1 MEKTRKKRKRN
12 SIQIVAEV
20 ASKYGISVPIV
31 QDQERTLS
39 PNEIAPIFGVTGEA
53 VKHWIYQRRLP
64 AVKQM
69 NGYWRVKVSDLER
82 FIQARSEVGKQYILV
97 AARAE
102 VAGITAEALKI
113 LAHNSVVASNLSDAL
128 LKAQSIRP
136 SLLLIDTGWSEGWK
150 LLQKVRSYKPLRN
163 VPIIL
168 TSPKPLSV
176 EELDGA
182 MKTEV
187 AGCLVEPFDAK
198 ILAAEIDRGFTVTP
212 HQAHHD
218 GIFFVDGGEQA
229 VQTAAKSFV
238 TDIGIVDGH
247 IDLGADLA
255 VGWVVAE
262 FQQDVLHVQF
272 HQAL

>member
-1 MEKTRKKRKRN
+1 MEKLGRKKRKRN

-20 ASKYGISVPIV
+20 ASKYGISVPVV

-82 FIQARSEVGKQYILV
+82 FIQARSEVGRQYIL
-97 AARAE
+97 
-102 VAGITAEALKI
+102 ITARPEISAIAADSLKAV
-113 LAHNSVVASNLSDAL
+113 AHNTIIAANLSDAL

-136 SLLLIDTGWSEGWK
+136 SLLLIDTGWAEGWK
-150 LLQKVRSYKPLRN
+150 LLHKVRAYKPLRN

-168 TSPKPLSV
+168 VSPKPLTV

-182 MKTEV
+182 MKAEV

-198 ILAAEIDRGFTVTP
+198 MLTAEIERGLQ
-212 HQAHHD
+212 H
-218 GIFFVDGGEQA
+218 
-229 VQTAAKSFV
+229 
-238 TDIGIVDGH
+238 
-247 IDLGADLA
+247 
-255 VGWVVAE
+255 
-262 FQQDVLHVQF
+262 
-272 HQAL
+272 